1 MSSSKEE
8 TTADTEIGTSSA
20 TAVTTGEMASTTAVS
35 DGVSRHQVEGATT
48 VAAATTVM
56 KPLFETLKEDGEGG
70 GGAML
75 SFAEGFRDKVKVL
88 FEHFDLDQDGYLN
101 FDELYALQRAT
112 SSDRL
117 TEPMY
122 VMACQSLQCHPDTG
136 LTVEALKF
144 TYASDGADI
153 EVDYAQVFS
162 TKTKKNTKNT
172 GTKET
177 AATATTKNDTN
188 EAETIYEVGT
198 KDGAAVDI
206 SS

>member
-1 MSSSKEE
+1 M
-8 TTADTEIGTSSA
+8 T
-20 TAVTTGEMASTTAVS
+20 STTATS
-35 DGVSRHQVEGATT
+35 KNDSSHEAEGS
-48 VAAATTVM
+48 AAATTVL
-56 KPLFETLKEDGEGG
+56 KPLFETLKDDGEGG

-88 FEHFDLDQDGYLN
+88 FEHFDVDQDGYLN
-101 FDELYALQRAT
+101 FDELSALQRAT
-112 SSDRL
+112 STDRL

-162 TKTKKNTKNT
+162 TKTKTKKNTNNT
-172 GTKET
+172 GTTE
-177 AATATTKNDTN
+177 TATTATAKNDN
-188 EAETIYEVGT
+188 DDAETIYEVGT
-198 KDGAAVDI
+198 NDGAAVDI